1 MLVRHAKSSWDDPTL
16 DDHDRPLAPRGRR
29 ALPRLRAHLAAGAR
43 HPEIVLCST
52 ARRTIDTLAGIRPAL
67 ADDVDV
73 ELDGAL
79 YAAGAPVLLSRIRR
93 LDPALTCAMVIGH
106 NPGLHDLAV
115 SLATDA
121 TDANAGLLDR
131 LAAKFPTGAL
141 ATVVF
146 DGDWSDLPEVGGR
159 LADLFTPRPSR
170 R

>member
-29 ALPRLRAHLAAGAR
+29 ALPRLREHLAAGAW

-52 ARRTIDTLAGIRPAL
+52 ARRTIDTLAGIRPVL
-67 ADDVDV
+67 ADDVEV

-79 YAAGAPVLLSRIRR
+79 YAAGATALLSRVRR

-115 SLATDA
+115 VLA
-121 TDANAGLLDR
+121 TDANAGLLER
-131 LAAKFPTGAL
+131 LGAKFPTGAL

-159 LADLFTPRPSR
+159 LADLFTPRG
-170 R
+170 